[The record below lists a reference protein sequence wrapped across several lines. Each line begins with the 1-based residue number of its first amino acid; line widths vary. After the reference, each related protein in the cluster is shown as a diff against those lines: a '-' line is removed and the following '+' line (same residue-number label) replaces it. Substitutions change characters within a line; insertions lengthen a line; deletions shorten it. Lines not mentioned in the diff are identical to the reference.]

1 MKRQFL
7 CRFGF
12 SFIKNNKKFFPFKI
26 RPFLRK
32 RRCSEPNFVCKL
44 IGRPLTE
51 PGLRSQKEVP
61 WKPERAHP
69 RLTANG
75 TGLSLST

>member
-12 SFIKNNKKFFPFKI
+12 SFIKNKIFFPPFKI
-26 RPFLRK
+26 RPFLCK
-32 RRCSEPNFVCKL
+32 LRCSEPNFVCKL
-44 IGRPLTE
+44 ICRPLTE

-61 WKPERAHP
+61 WK
-69 RLTANG
+69 LTHA
-75 TGLSLST
+75 